1 MYLVQMF
8 VNANGPVE
16 MPKYAKNVH
25 EERASAEEIKEGMG
39 PEFRQYW
46 LDVADFD
53 VQEICQYFENN
64 PNVIEYWF

>member
-8 VNANGPVE
+8 VNANRSIE
-16 MPKYAKNVH
+16 MPKYAKNVQ
-25 EERASAEEIKEGMG
+25 EKRVSAEEIKKGMD

-46 LDVADFD
+46 LDVADFN